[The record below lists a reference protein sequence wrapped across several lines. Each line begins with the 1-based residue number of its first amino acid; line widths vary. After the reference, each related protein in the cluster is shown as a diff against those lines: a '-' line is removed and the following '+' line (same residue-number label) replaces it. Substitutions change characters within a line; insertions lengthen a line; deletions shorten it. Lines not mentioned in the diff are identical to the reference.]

1 MKNQFSIYLYKYKY
15 IEKTMHSLLRK
26 KPPLFLFHQKVH
38 FNTMNNKPPF
48 GNFIYPISG
57 FSLYSIYYYFKKPPK

>member
-1 MKNQFSIYLYKYKY
+1 
-15 IEKTMHSLLRK
+15 MHSLLRK
-26 KPPLFLFHQKVH
+26 HPSRIIFHQTRK
-38 FNTMNNKPPF
+38 FSAMNNKPPF